1 MDQTRTPLLHLYWDL
16 EDSDI
21 SDGLFEGP
29 WNTRT
34 LAYELAATFSPNA
47 AHPKRRQF
55 LAEYE
60 SDGWGGWVRGNICR
74 ALAAEGVT
82 LHTINRRKS

>member
-1 MDQTRTPLLHLYWDL
+1 MTATPLIHQYWDREDDEIFQELFDGPWRTP
-16 EDSDI
+16 
-21 SDGLFEGP
+21 
-29 WNTRT
+29 T

-47 AHPKRRQF
+47 SNPKRLQF

-82 LHTINRRKS
+82 LHVINRRKS